1 MMWSEVKKLYPNQFI
16 KFKILESHE
25 DDKYR
30 YVDDVEVIKVI
41 KNGNEAMKKFT
52 KCKNDQLVYSTVN

>member
-1 MMWSEVKKLYPNQFI
+1 MKWSKVRQLYPNQFV
-16 KFKILESHE
+16 KFKIVESHE

-30 YVDDVEVIKVI
+30 YVDDVAAIKEI
-41 KNGNEAMKKFT
+41 KDGHEAMKKFT